1 MARTVTLRPWQKA
14 ALEAFGACAVG
25 LFSSLPLT
33 YLGGIG
39 LGVAASLATKFF
51 TDRPWNGI
59 PPTVPFLILVA
70 VLVCVPAR
78 RFPSRRASLRS
89 LVPEITPMPP
99 TRAVLAGVGSLLVL
113 ALVPVAVGHKLPVW
127 IAGVTDVLVFASIG
141 LLVWISGQISLCQAS
156 FLALGATTM
165 GHLTNGAG
173 LPWGLGLL
181 LAGLLTVPIGL
192 VVAIPAIRLS
202 GVYLALAT
210 FGFAVLM
217 QQVMYPSGWMFGFT
231 LQASAPRPHLGS
243 LDGTNDT
250 TFYYIVLVI
259 VALSVTAIIALC
271 RSRLGRLLR
280 AMAETPTCCS
290 HELYRTLKIDSDAGT
305 DITRDAGIAGGLQVS
320 QFGTVSSLNYVPL
333 QSLLFLAVLAIFG
346 TRLLRS
352 SILAAASIAVIP
364 RYAAEISALAFLND
378 TDRQMLTFGAVAIL
392 AGVLTARRREFI
404 VWLSARA
411 VATPPSRQR
420 DRPTRL
426 AAAGAVR

>member
-1 MARTVTLRPWQKA
+1 M
-14 ALEAFGACAVG
+14 G
-25 LFSSLPLT
+25 
-33 YLGGIG
+33 
-39 LGVAASLATKFF
+39 
-51 TDRPWNGI
+51 N
-59 PPTVPFLILVA
+59 
-70 VLVCVPAR
+70 
-78 RFPSRRASLRS
+78 
-89 LVPEITPMPP
+89 
-99 TRAVLAGVGSLLVL
+99 
-113 ALVPVAVGHKLPVW
+113 KLPVW
-127 IAGVTDVLVFASIG
+127 IAGVTHVLVFASIG

-250 TFYYIVLVI
+250 AFYYIVLVI

-280 AMAETPTCCS
+280 AMAETPTMLAT
-290 HELYRTLKIDSDAGT
+290 H
-305 DITRDAGIAGGLQVS
+305 GLSVSTSRLLVS

-411 VATPPSRQR
+411 GSTPPSGQR
-420 DRPTRL
+420 ARPTRL
-426 AAAGAVR
+426 AAARPAARATVSAGAVR